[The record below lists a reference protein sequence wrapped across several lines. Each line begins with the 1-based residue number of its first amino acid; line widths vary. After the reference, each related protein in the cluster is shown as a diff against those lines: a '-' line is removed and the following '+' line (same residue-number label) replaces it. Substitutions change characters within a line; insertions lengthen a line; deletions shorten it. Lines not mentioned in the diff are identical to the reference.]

1 MIFTIKD
8 AKATASIDSMG
19 AQLISYQD
27 ANGQEY
33 IWQRDPQ
40 YWANC
45 SPTLFPTVGRVKNGK
60 TLIDGTWYEIPQ
72 HGFVKTTDFTLVS
85 QEENAVTLSMSDSE
99 TTRAMYP
106 FAFCLEISY
115 VLADGALT
123 MTCLAKN
130 TDSKELPFFIGTHP
144 GFICPMKDGETFEDY
159 VLEFEKKETTGYRGF
174 DGSKGQFDMTSYKP
188 FPGDGVRIP
197 LTYDLLLND
206 AIWFDQVESR
216 AVSLK
221 NPATGKGIELA
232 YPEFDTVA
240 FWTPA
245 DKKAPFLCIEPWNGS
260 AACSDE
266 DDEFI
271 HKNHLQT
278 LQPGE
283 DKSYRLI
290 FRCLL

>member
-27 ANGQEY
+27 ADGQEY

-45 SPTLFPTVGRVKNGK
+45 SPTLFPTVGRVREGK
-60 TLIDGTWYEIPQ
+60 TLINGAWYEIPL

-85 QEENAVTLSMSDSE
+85 QEEHAVTLSMSDSE
-99 TTRAMYP
+99 ATRAMYP

-115 VLADGALT
+115 VLSDGALT
-123 MTCLAKN
+123 MTCRVKN

-159 VLEFEKKETTGYRGF
+159 VLEFEKKETTGYRSF
-174 DGSKGQFDMTSYKP
+174 DGSKGGFDMTGYKP
-188 FPGDGVRIP
+188 FPGNGVQIP

-216 AVSLK
+216 VVSLK
-221 NPATGKGIELA
+221 NPTTGKGIELA